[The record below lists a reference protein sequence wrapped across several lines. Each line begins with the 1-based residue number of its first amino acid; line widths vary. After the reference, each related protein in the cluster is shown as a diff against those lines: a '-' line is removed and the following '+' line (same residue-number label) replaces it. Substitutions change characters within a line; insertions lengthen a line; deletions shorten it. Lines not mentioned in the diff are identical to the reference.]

1 MLSSALLN
9 IILRVNNN
17 DKAWFIAYLKDLNI
31 EIL

>member
-17 DKAWFIAYLKDLNI
+17 DKAWFIEYLKDLNI